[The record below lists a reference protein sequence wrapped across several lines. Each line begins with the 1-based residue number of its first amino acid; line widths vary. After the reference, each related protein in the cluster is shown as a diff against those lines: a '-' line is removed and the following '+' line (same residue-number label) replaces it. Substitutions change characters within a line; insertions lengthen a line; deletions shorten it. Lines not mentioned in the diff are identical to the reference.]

1 MNAATTT
8 PATLVQV
15 TETFLSRQPE
25 LSRKGRDFANE
36 TSEKEP
42 RAFRDHLHSSSVED
56 EHWDPAEDRELPE
69 IVEPELSG
77 EVDVLDDKN
86 VWKPRL
92 IFENRT
98 TRMTTTVPSVIMKVS
113 PKNVDVELF
122 NIEAAPFQKGRS
134 RTRLGPRW
142 LLSVLAG
149 LKPVSRL
156 SVVCLRE
163 WLFAHCAMS

>member
-15 TETFLSRQPE
+15 TKTFLSRPPE
-25 LSRKGRDFANE
+25 LSRKGRDFANG
-36 TSEKEP
+36 TSEEP
-42 RAFRDHLHSSSVED
+42 RAFRDDLQSSSVED
-56 EHWDPAEDRELPE
+56 DWGATEDRELPE
-69 IVEPELSG
+69 ILEPELNG

-92 IFENRT
+92 IFENKTTRRT
-98 TRMTTTVPSVIMKVS
+98 TTAPSVIMKIG

-134 RTRLGPRW
+134 GI
-142 LLSVLAG
+142 
-149 LKPVSRL
+149 
-156 SVVCLRE
+156 
-163 WLFAHCAMS
+163 

>member
-1 MNAATTT
+1 MG
-8 PATLVQV
+8 
-15 TETFLSRQPE
+15 FLPRPPE
-25 LSRKGRDFANE
+25 LSRKGRDFAND

-42 RAFRDHLHSSSVED
+42 RDFQSSSIED
-56 EHWDPAEDRELPE
+56 EYWDATEEPELPE
-69 IVEPELSG
+69 VIEPDVSG

-98 TRMTTTVPSVIMKVS
+98 TRRTTTAPSVIMRIS

-134 RTRLGPRW
+134 RI
-142 LLSVLAG
+142 
-149 LKPVSRL
+149 
-156 SVVCLRE
+156 
-163 WLFAHCAMS
+163 